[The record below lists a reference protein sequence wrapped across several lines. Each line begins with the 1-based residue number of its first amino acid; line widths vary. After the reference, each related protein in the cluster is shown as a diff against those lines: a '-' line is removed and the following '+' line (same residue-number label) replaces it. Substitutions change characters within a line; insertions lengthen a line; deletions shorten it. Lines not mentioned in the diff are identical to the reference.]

1 MNLAAIYHRPESEM
15 AFLYDPKTMHIR
27 LRTAKDDVKTVQLL
41 HGDPYSLRSLAG
53 IKPPFYTKPTS
64 MKKILSDDLYDYW
77 QIAVTE
83 PKKRLAYAFDITG
96 EDGTRVIYTDR
107 GYIQPDDQHALDDMN
122 TYFRMPYFHEIDM
135 FHAPEW
141 VKKTVW
147 YQIFPERFAN
157 GDQTND
163 PAGTKPW
170 NSSDHPGRQ
179 DFYGGDLQG
188 VLDHL
193 DHLQALGVNGIY
205 FNPLFKA
212 PSNHKYDTE
221 DYYQIDPHFG
231 DAALFKKVVQE
242 AHKRGIKVMLDAVF
256 NHIGDKSPQWQDV
269 LKNGQKS
276 KYADWFHVN
285 HFPATYTPTK
295 NFEFTPDATYDT
307 FDYTPHMPKLN
318 TANPEVQ
325 DYLLGIAKYW
335 IKKFDID
342 AWRLD
347 VANEIDHHFWKRFHQ
362 ETTALKP
369 DFYIL
374 GEIWH
379 TSQAWLNGDE
389 FSGVMNY
396 SYTGAILDHFVKHRL
411 NATQMI
417 ERLSNQLMKYRDQTN
432 QMMFNVLDSHDTAR
446 IMTQA
451 HDNRDLVKQTFAF
464 TFLQPGTPSIYY
476 GTEYGMNGK
485 NDPDCRKPMNW
496 TPDATARQMF
506 ADFKALVALRK
517 NHAHLIAEGQISFKV
532 LPDGLLQVK
541 RENAQQ
547 RLVGLFNT
555 TGKTSDMISNNSNDD
570 QLLLQQNYRNNRL
583 AKDGFVI
590 TLQNK

>member
-1 MNLAAIYHRPESEM
+1 MNFAAIYHRPESEM
-15 AFLYDPKTMHIR
+15 AFLDDPQTMHIR
-27 LRTAKDDVKTVQLL
+27 LRTAKGDIKTVQLL
-41 HGDPYSLRSLAG
+41 HGDPYSLRSLAS
-53 IKPPFYTKPTS
+53 IKPPFYITPTP

-83 PKKRLAYAFDITG
+83 PKKRLAYAFDITSV
-96 EDGTRVIYTDR
+96 DGIRTVYTDH
-107 GYIQPDDQHALDDMN
+107 GYIQPDDHGALEDLN
-122 TYFRMPYFHEIDM
+122 TYFRMPFFQEIDM
-135 FHAPEW
+135 FHSSEW
-141 VKKTVW
+141 VKNTVW

-157 GDQTND
+157 GDRSND
-163 PAGTKPW
+163 PIGTKKW
-170 NSSDHPGRQ
+170 NASDHPGRQ

-193 DHLQALGVNGIY
+193 NHLQKLGVNGIY

-231 DAALFKKVVQE
+231 NAALFKEVVTQ
-242 AHKRGIKVMLDAVF
+242 AHQRGIHVMLDAVF
-256 NHIGDKSPQWQDV
+256 NHIGDKSLQWQDV
-269 LKNGQKS
+269 LKNGQRS
-276 KYADWFHVN
+276 KYAGWFHVN
-285 HFPATYTPTK
+285 KFPATYTPTK

-318 TANPEVQ
+318 TANPAVQ
-325 DYLLGIAKYW
+325 EYLLGIAKYW
-335 IKKFDID
+335 IKEFDID

-347 VANEIDHHFWKRFHQ
+347 VANEIDHHFWKRFHK

-396 SYTGAILDHFVKHRL
+396 SYTGAILDHFINHRIS
-411 NATQMI
+411 AEQMI
-417 ERLSNQLMKYRDQTN
+417 DYLSNQLMKYRDQTN

-451 HDNRDLVKQTFAF
+451 RGNRDLVKETFAF

-476 GTEYGMNGK
+476 GTEYGMDGD

-496 TPDATARQMF
+496 VPDDDGQDMF
-506 ADFKALVALRK
+506 TFFKKLVALRR
-517 NHAHLIAEGQISFKV
+517 NNADLIEGGMVVLKV
-532 LPDGLLQVK
+532 LPTGLVEISRMGAGKVLT
-541 RENAQQ
+541 
-547 RLVGLFNT
+547 GIFNT
-555 TGKTSDMISNNSNDD
+555 TNLPIKCLSTGR
-570 QLLLQQNYRNNRL
+570 LLLSQGVQDHQLMPN
-583 AKDGFVI
+583 GFVI
-590 TLQNK
+590 TMK

>member
-1 MNLAAIYHRPESEM
+1 MNFSAIYHRPESEM
-15 AFLYDPKTMHIR
+15 AFLGDPQTMHIR
-27 LRTAKDDVKTVQLL
+27 LRTAKGDIKTVQLL
-41 HGDPYSLRSLAG
+41 HGDPYSLRSLAS
-53 IKPPFYTKPTS
+53 IKPPFYTTPTP

-83 PKKRLAYAFDITG
+83 PKKRLAYAFDITSV
-96 EDGTRVIYTDR
+96 DGIRTVYTDH
-107 GYIQPDDQHALDDMN
+107 GYIQPDDHEALEDLN
-122 TYFRMPYFHEIDM
+122 TYFRMPFFQEIDM
-135 FHAPEW
+135 FHSSEW
-141 VKKTVW
+141 VKNTVW

-157 GDQTND
+157 GDRSND
-163 PAGTKPW
+163 PIGTKKW
-170 NSSDHPGRQ
+170 NASDHPGRQ

-193 DHLQALGVNGIY
+193 NHLQKLGVNGIY

-231 DAALFKKVVQE
+231 NAALFKEVVTQ
-242 AHKRGIKVMLDAVF
+242 AHQRGIHVMLDAVF
-256 NHIGDKSPQWQDV
+256 NHIGDKSLQWQDV
-269 LKNGQKS
+269 LKNGQRS
-276 KYADWFHVN
+276 KYAGWFHVN
-285 HFPATYTPTK
+285 KFPATYTPTK

-318 TANPEVQ
+318 TANPAVQ
-325 DYLLGIAKYW
+325 EYLLGIAKYW
-335 IKKFDID
+335 IKEFDID

-347 VANEIDHHFWKRFHQ
+347 VANEIDHHFWKRFHK

-396 SYTGAILDHFVKHRL
+396 SYTGAILDHFINHRIS
-411 NATQMI
+411 AEQMI
-417 ERLSNQLMKYRDQTN
+417 DHLSNQLMKYRDQTN

-451 HDNRDLVKQTFAF
+451 RGNRNLVKETFAF

-476 GTEYGMNGK
+476 GTEYGMDGD

-496 TPDATARQMF
+496 VPDDDGQDMF
-506 ADFKALVALRK
+506 TFFKKLVALRR
-517 NHAHLIAEGQISFKV
+517 NNADLIEGGMVVLKV
-532 LPDGLLQVK
+532 LPTGLVEISRMGAGKVLT
-541 RENAQQ
+541 
-547 RLVGLFNT
+547 GIFNT
-555 TGKTSDMISNNSNDD
+555 TNLPIKCLSTGR
-570 QLLLQQNYRNNRL
+570 LLLSQGVQDHQLMPN
-583 AKDGFVI
+583 GFVI
-590 TLQNK
+590 TMK

>member
-1 MNLAAIYHRPESEM
+1 MNFSAIYHRPESEM
-15 AFLYDPKTMHIR
+15 AFLGDPQTMHIR
-27 LRTAKDDVKTVQLL
+27 LRTAKGDIKTVQLL
-41 HGDPYSLRSLAG
+41 HGDPYSLRSLAS
-53 IKPPFYTKPTS
+53 IKPPFYTTPTP

-83 PKKRLAYAFDITG
+83 PKKRLAYAFDITSV
-96 EDGTRVIYTDR
+96 DGIRTVYTDH
-107 GYIQPDDQHALDDMN
+107 GYIQPDDHEALEDLN
-122 TYFRMPYFHEIDM
+122 TYFRMPFFQEIDM
-135 FHAPEW
+135 FHSSEW
-141 VKKTVW
+141 VKNTVW

-157 GDQTND
+157 GDRSND
-163 PAGTKPW
+163 PIGTKKW
-170 NSSDHPGRQ
+170 NASDHPGRQ

-193 DHLQALGVNGIY
+193 NHLQKLGVNGIY

-231 DAALFKKVVQE
+231 NAALFKEVVTQ
-242 AHKRGIKVMLDAVF
+242 AHQRGIHVMLDAVF
-256 NHIGDKSPQWQDV
+256 NHIGDKSLQWQDV
-269 LKNGQKS
+269 LKNGQRS
-276 KYADWFHVN
+276 KYAGWFHVN
-285 HFPATYTPTK
+285 KFPATYTPTK

-318 TANPEVQ
+318 TANPAVQ
-325 DYLLGIAKYW
+325 EYLLGIAKYW

-347 VANEIDHHFWKRFHQ
+347 VANEIDHHFWKRFHK

-396 SYTGAILDHFVKHRL
+396 SYTGAILDHFINHRIS
-411 NATQMI
+411 AEQMI
-417 ERLSNQLMKYRDQTN
+417 DHLSNQLMKYRDQTN

-451 HDNRDLVKQTFAF
+451 RGNRNLVKETFAF

-476 GTEYGMNGK
+476 GTEYGMDGD

-496 TPDATARQMF
+496 VPDDDGQDMF
-506 ADFKALVALRK
+506 TFFKKLVALRR
-517 NHAHLIAEGQISFKV
+517 NNADLIEGGMVVLKV
-532 LPDGLLQVK
+532 LPTGLVEISRMGAGKVLT
-541 RENAQQ
+541 
-547 RLVGLFNT
+547 GIFNT
-555 TGKTSDMISNNSNDD
+555 TNLPIKCLSTGR
-570 QLLLQQNYRNNRL
+570 LLLSQGVQDHQLMPN
-583 AKDGFVI
+583 GFVI
-590 TLQNK
+590 TMK

>member
-1 MNLAAIYHRPESEM
+1 MNFSAIYHRPESEM
-15 AFLYDPKTMHIR
+15 AFLGDPQTMHIR
-27 LRTAKDDVKTVQLL
+27 LRTAKGDIKTVQLL
-41 HGDPYSLRSLAG
+41 HGDPYSLRSLAS
-53 IKPPFYTKPTS
+53 IKPPFYTTPTP

-83 PKKRLAYAFDITG
+83 PKKRLAYAFDITSV
-96 EDGTRVIYTDR
+96 DGIRTVYTDH
-107 GYIQPDDQHALDDMN
+107 GYIQPDDHEALEDLN
-122 TYFRMPYFHEIDM
+122 TYFRMPFFQEIDM
-135 FHAPEW
+135 FHSSEW
-141 VKKTVW
+141 VKNTVW

-157 GDQTND
+157 GDRSND
-163 PAGTKPW
+163 PIGTKKW
-170 NSSDHPGRQ
+170 NASDHPGRQ

-193 DHLQALGVNGIY
+193 NHLQKLGVNGIY

-231 DAALFKKVVQE
+231 NAALFKEVVTQ
-242 AHKRGIKVMLDAVF
+242 AHQRGIHVMLDAVF
-256 NHIGDKSPQWQDV
+256 NHIGDKSLQWQDV
-269 LKNGQKS
+269 LKNGQRS
-276 KYADWFHVN
+276 KYAGWFHVN
-285 HFPATYTPTK
+285 KFPATYTPTK

-318 TANPEVQ
+318 TANPAVQ
-325 DYLLGIAKYW
+325 EYLLEIAKYW
-335 IKKFDID
+335 IKEFDID

-347 VANEIDHHFWKRFHQ
+347 VANEIDHHFWKRFHK

-396 SYTGAILDHFVKHRL
+396 SYTGAILDHFINHRIS
-411 NATQMI
+411 AEQMI
-417 ERLSNQLMKYRDQTN
+417 DHLSNQLMKYRDQTN

-451 HDNRDLVKQTFAF
+451 RGNRNLVKETFAF

-476 GTEYGMNGK
+476 GTEYGMDGD

-496 TPDATARQMF
+496 VPDDDGQDMF
-506 ADFKALVALRK
+506 TFFKKLVALRR
-517 NHAHLIAEGQISFKV
+517 NNADLIEGGMVVLKV
-532 LPDGLLQVK
+532 LPTGLVEISRMGAGKVLT
-541 RENAQQ
+541 
-547 RLVGLFNT
+547 GIFNT
-555 TGKTSDMISNNSNDD
+555 TNLPIKCLSTGR
-570 QLLLQQNYRNNRL
+570 LLLSQGVQDHQLMPN
-583 AKDGFVI
+583 GFVI
-590 TLQNK
+590 TMK

>member
-1 MNLAAIYHRPESEM
+1 MNFAAIYHRPESEM
-15 AFLYDPKTMHIR
+15 AFLDDPQTMHIR
-27 LRTAKDDVKTVQLL
+27 LRTAKGDIKTVQLL
-41 HGDPYSLRSLAG
+41 HGDPYSLRSLAS
-53 IKPPFYTKPTS
+53 IKPPFYITPTP

-77 QIAVTE
+77 QVAVTE
-83 PKKRLAYAFDITG
+83 PKKRLAYAFDITSV
-96 EDGTRVIYTDR
+96 DGIRTVYTDH
-107 GYIQPDDQHALDDMN
+107 GYIQPDDHEALEDLN
-122 TYFRMPYFHEIDM
+122 TYFRMPFFQEIDM
-135 FHAPEW
+135 FHSSEW
-141 VKKTVW
+141 VKNTVW

-157 GDQTND
+157 GDRSND
-163 PAGTKPW
+163 PIGTKKW
-170 NSSDHPGRQ
+170 NASDHPGRQ

-193 DHLQALGVNGIY
+193 NHLQKLGVNGIY

-231 DAALFKKVVQE
+231 NAALFKEVVTQ
-242 AHKRGIKVMLDAVF
+242 AHQRGIHVMLDAVF
-256 NHIGDKSPQWQDV
+256 NHIGDKSLQWQDV
-269 LKNGQKS
+269 LKNGQRS
-276 KYADWFHVN
+276 KYASWFHVN
-285 HFPATYTPTK
+285 KFPATYTPTK

-318 TANPEVQ
+318 TANPAVQ
-325 DYLLGIAKYW
+325 EYLLGIAKYW
-335 IKKFDID
+335 IKEFDID

-347 VANEIDHHFWKRFHQ
+347 VANEIDHHFWKRFHK

-396 SYTGAILDHFVKHRL
+396 SYTGAILDHFINHRIS
-411 NATQMI
+411 AEQMI
-417 ERLSNQLMKYRDQTN
+417 DHLSNQLMKYRDQTN

-451 HDNRDLVKQTFAF
+451 RGNRNLVKETFAF

-476 GTEYGMNGK
+476 GTEYGMDGD

-496 TPDATARQMF
+496 VPDDDGQDMF
-506 ADFKALVALRK
+506 TFFKKLVALRR
-517 NHAHLIAEGQISFKV
+517 NYADLIAGGMVVLKV
-532 LPDGLLQVK
+532 LPTGLVEISRMGAGKVLT
-541 RENAQQ
+541 
-547 RLVGLFNT
+547 GIFNT
-555 TGKTSDMISNNSNDD
+555 TNLPIKCLSTGR
-570 QLLLQQNYRNNRL
+570 LLLSQGVQDHQLMPN
-583 AKDGFVI
+583 GFVI
-590 TLQNK
+590 TMK

>member
-1 MNLAAIYHRPESEM
+1 MNFAAIYHRPESEM
-15 AFLYDPKTMHIR
+15 AFLGDPQTMHIR
-27 LRTAKDDVKTVQLL
+27 LRTAKGDIKTVQLL
-41 HGDPYSLRSLAG
+41 HGDPYSLRSLAS
-53 IKPPFYTKPTS
+53 IKPPFYTTPTP

-83 PKKRLAYAFDITG
+83 PKKRLAYAFDITSV
-96 EDGTRVIYTDR
+96 DGIRTVYTDH
-107 GYIQPDDQHALDDMN
+107 GYIQPDDHEALEDLN
-122 TYFRMPYFHEIDM
+122 TYFRMPFFQEIDM
-135 FHAPEW
+135 FHSSEW
-141 VKKTVW
+141 VKNTVW

-157 GDQTND
+157 GDRSND
-163 PAGTKPW
+163 PIGTKKW
-170 NSSDHPGRQ
+170 NASDHPGRQ

-193 DHLQALGVNGIY
+193 NHLQKLGVNGIY

-231 DAALFKKVVQE
+231 NAALFKEVVTQ
-242 AHKRGIKVMLDAVF
+242 AHQRGIHVMLDAVF
-256 NHIGDKSPQWQDV
+256 NHIGDKSLQWQDV
-269 LKNGQKS
+269 LKNGQRS
-276 KYADWFHVN
+276 KYAGWFHVN
-285 HFPATYTPTK
+285 KFPATYTPTK

-318 TANPEVQ
+318 TANPAVQ
-325 DYLLGIAKYW
+325 EYLLGIAKYW
-335 IKKFDID
+335 IKEFDID

-347 VANEIDHHFWKRFHQ
+347 VANEIDHHFWKRFHK

-396 SYTGAILDHFVKHRL
+396 SYTGAILDHFINHRIS
-411 NATQMI
+411 AEQMI
-417 ERLSNQLMKYRDQTN
+417 DHLSNQLMKYRDQTN

-451 HDNRDLVKQTFAF
+451 RGNRNLVKETFAF

-476 GTEYGMNGK
+476 GTEYGMDGD

-496 TPDATARQMF
+496 VPDDDGQDMF
-506 ADFKALVALRK
+506 TFFKKLVALRR
-517 NHAHLIAEGQISFKV
+517 NNADLIEGGMVVLKV
-532 LPDGLLQVK
+532 LPTGLVEISRMGAGKVLT
-541 RENAQQ
+541 
-547 RLVGLFNT
+547 GIFNT
-555 TGKTSDMISNNSNDD
+555 TNLPIKCLSTGR
-570 QLLLQQNYRNNRL
+570 LLLSQGVQDHQLMPN
-583 AKDGFVI
+583 GFVI
-590 TLQNK
+590 TMK

>member
-1 MNLAAIYHRPESEM
+1 MNFAAIYHRPESEM
-15 AFLYDPKTMHIR
+15 AFLGDPQTMHIR
-27 LRTAKDDVKTVQLL
+27 LRTAKGDIKTVQLL
-41 HGDPYSLRSLAG
+41 HGDPYSLRSLAS
-53 IKPPFYTKPTS
+53 IKPPFYTTPTP

-83 PKKRLAYAFDITG
+83 PKKRLAYAFDITSV
-96 EDGTRVIYTDR
+96 DGIRTVYTDH
-107 GYIQPDDQHALDDMN
+107 GYIQPDDHEALEDLN
-122 TYFRMPYFHEIDM
+122 TYFRMPFFQEIDM
-135 FHAPEW
+135 FHSSEW
-141 VKKTVW
+141 VKNTVW

-157 GDQTND
+157 GDRSND
-163 PAGTKPW
+163 PIGTKKW
-170 NSSDHPGRQ
+170 NASDHPGRQ

-193 DHLQALGVNGIY
+193 NHLQKLGVNGIY

-231 DAALFKKVVQE
+231 NAALFKEVVTQ
-242 AHKRGIKVMLDAVF
+242 AHQRGIHVMLDAVF
-256 NHIGDKSPQWQDV
+256 NHIGDKSLQWQDV
-269 LKNGQKS
+269 LKNGQRS
-276 KYADWFHVN
+276 KYAGWFHVN
-285 HFPATYTPTK
+285 KFPATYTPTK

-318 TANPEVQ
+318 TANPAVQ
-325 DYLLGIAKYW
+325 EYLLEIAKYW
-335 IKKFDID
+335 IKEFDID

-347 VANEIDHHFWKRFHQ
+347 VANEIDHHFWKRFHK

-396 SYTGAILDHFVKHRL
+396 SYTGAILDHFINHRIS
-411 NATQMI
+411 AEQMI
-417 ERLSNQLMKYRDQTN
+417 DHLSNQLMKYRDQTN

-451 HDNRDLVKQTFAF
+451 RGNRNLVKETFAF

-476 GTEYGMNGK
+476 GTEYGMDGD
-485 NDPDCRKPMNW
+485 NDPDCRKPMTW
-496 TPDATARQMF
+496 VPDDDGQDMF
-506 ADFKALVALRK
+506 TFFKKLVALRR
-517 NHAHLIAEGQISFKV
+517 NNADLIEGGMVVLKV
-532 LPDGLLQVK
+532 LPTGLVEISRMGAGKVLT
-541 RENAQQ
+541 
-547 RLVGLFNT
+547 GIFNT
-555 TGKTSDMISNNSNDD
+555 TNLPIKCLSTGR
-570 QLLLQQNYRNNRL
+570 LLLSQGVQDHQLMPN
-583 AKDGFVI
+583 GFVI
-590 TLQNK
+590 TMK